1 MTELT
6 LEKHFSIQSDGMLI
20 AFDQVEK
27 LNVGG
32 QQIDLNY
39 ATL

>member
-1 MTELT
+1 MTKLT
-6 LEKHFSIQSDGMLI
+6 LEKHLSMQSDGVLV

-32 QQIDLNY
+32 QQIDLSY